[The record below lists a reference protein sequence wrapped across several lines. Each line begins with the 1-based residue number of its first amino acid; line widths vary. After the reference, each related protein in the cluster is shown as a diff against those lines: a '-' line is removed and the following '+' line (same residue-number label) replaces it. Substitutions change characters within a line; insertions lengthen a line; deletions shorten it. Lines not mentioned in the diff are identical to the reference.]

1 MDIDFS
7 IIIPTL
13 NSEKYLPETIE
24 SLKNQDRSIKL
35 EVIFSDGGS
44 TDNTLK
50 IINNF
55 NQENIKKIILDKIGL
70 SFAINEGLK
79 IASGKYLSYLNSDDV
94 LNKNALFNTK
104 NLNNMRKLIG

>member
-55 NQENIKKIILDKIGL
+55 NQENIKK
-70 SFAINEGLK
+70 
-79 IASGKYLSYLNSDDV
+79 
-94 LNKNALFNTK
+94 KNYI
-104 NLNNMRKLIG
+104 R